1 MTQQNQSS
9 SIGSTVARS
18 SLKSTLVTW
27 WKEAGTTV
35 ISIILF
41 FIFWELAVRVFD
53 IKQYILPAPLVVL
66 QQFIKKFKI
75 IWEYTLVTGW
85 ETLVGFTLSVVFG
98 IPLSMVI
105 AFSSF
110 LRKTL
115 YPAAVTLEMIP
126 KIAFA
131 PLFVTWFG
139 FGFLPKMIIV
149 FLVCF
154 FPILLNGI
162 LGFTS
167 LSQELRYFSRSTGAD
182 AVTMFFKIRLPAAL
196 PELFVGLKGAA
207 TNATVGAV
215 IAEWI
220 GGDAGLGYYIQM
232 ASGDLRMDI
241 AFAIIIMLALL
252 GLGLFYIVVLVERRL
267 IPWHVSQR
275 TPIHGPTSI

>member
-1 MTQQNQSS
+1 MEK
-9 SIGSTVARS
+9 VEA
-18 SLKSTLVTW
+18 VTEFEGTEKPGFGPKIAKW
-27 WKEAGTTV
+27 WEESRTTIIFAILIFVMWEA
-35 ISIILF
+35 
-41 FIFWELAVRVFD
+41 AVRIFT
-53 IKQYILPAPLVVL
+53 IKQYILPAPSVVIE
-66 QQFIKKFKI
+66 QFYLKFPL
-75 IWEYTLVTGW
+75 IWANTIVTTY
-85 ETLVGFTLSVVFG
+85 ETLIGFALSIVFG

-105 AFSSF
+105 AFSKV
-110 LRKTL
+110 LRRTL
-115 YPAAVTLEMIP
+115 YPTAVTLEMIP

-139 FGFLPKMIIV
+139 FGIAPKMIIV

-167 LSQELRYFSRSTGAD
+167 LSQELGYFTRSTGAD
-182 AVTMFFKIRLPAAL
+182 TITTFFKIRLPAAM

-232 ASGDLRMDI
+232 ASGQMRMDI

-252 GLGLFYIVVLVERRL
+252 GLALFYIVVLVERKL

-275 TPIHGPTSI
+275 SPVQGPTGL

>member
-1 MTQQNQSS
+1 MTNPNQ
-9 SIGSTVARS
+9 IMAAPKEKT
-18 SLKSTLVTW
+18 LKNYGEKAYAWWMESRVTIIAVIFFFLV
-27 WKEAGTTV
+27 
-35 ISIILF
+35 
-41 FIFWELAVRVFD
+41 WELSVRIFD
-53 IKQYILPAPLVVL
+53 IKQYILPAPSVVFE
-66 QQFIKKFKI
+66 QFYRKFKI
-75 IWEYTLVTGW
+75 IWEYTLVTGV
-85 ETLVGFTLSVVFG
+85 ETLVGFGLSVVFG
-98 IPLSMVI
+98 IPLSMI
-105 AFSSF
+105 IGFSGF

-131 PLFVTWFG
+131 PLFVVWFG
-139 FGFLPKMIIV
+139 FGFVPKMVIV

-182 AVTMFFKIRLPAAL
+182 AITTFFKIRLPAAL

-241 AFAIIIMLALL
+241 AFAVIFMLALM
-252 GLGLFYIVVLVERRL
+252 GLGLFYLVILVERKM

-275 TPIHGPTSI
+275 APVHGIVEN